1 MQYLEINRRL
11 IGARLT
17 AEHVGCLGKQLG
29 LRVGDLVGVHV
40 MLLRQLGQRL
50 VATYGGQR
58 PLGLESR

>member
-11 IGARLT
+11 IGTRLT
-17 AEHVGCLGKQLG
+17 AEHVGCLGKQLV

-50 VATYGGQR
+50 VAPYGG
-58 PLGLESR
+58 

>member
-11 IGARLT
+11 IGTRLT
-17 AEHVGCLGKQLG
+17 AEHAGCLGKQLV

-40 MLLRQLGQRL
+40 MLLRQLRQRL